1 MENFPRITIQM
12 EGLVQEG
19 GHLRLNDFLRRLED
33 WKKILNQ
40 IDHFSPSG
48 ERAEVYYR
56 VVDLS
61 HSSPATIT
69 LEAVPVR
76 KKKKKAASR
85 AAVRARPNKL
95 VQVIKTIQKKG
106 EAPGDVDPDT
116 LAAMRSV
123 VPSESNGISM
133 ARIQFESS
141 SVDLDQVFTK
151 NLNNLIEG
159 EEYSMGSVEGRLEA
173 LNIHGPKYSCVLYSE
188 IGPQKVHC
196 YFPAFKKSE
205 VIAAIGK
212 FVRVTGRKH
221 FRGKVPYP
229 YMIDLKEMEV
239 LPQAEVFKLSSLEGA
254 LNGSPYICSPQDLR
268 DEW

>member
-1 MENFPRITIQM
+1 MENLPRITIQM

-33 WKKILNQ
+33 WKRILNQ
-40 IDHFSPSG
+40 IDHFSPEG
-48 ERAEVYYR
+48 ERADVYYR

-69 LEAVPVR
+69 LEAVPIKR
-76 KKKKKAASR
+76 KKKPVSSAAMNSR
-85 AAVRARPNKL
+85 PRRL
-95 VQVIKTIQKKG
+95 VQAMKSIRGKG
-106 EAPGDVDPDT
+106 EAPDIDAET
-116 LAAMRSV
+116 LVAMKSV

-133 ARIQFESS
+133 ARISFGSS
-141 SVDLDQVFTK
+141 SVDLDQDFTR
-151 NLNNLIEG
+151 NLNSLIEG
-159 EEYSMGSVEGRLEA
+159 EEVAFGSVEGKLEA
-173 LNIHGPKYSCVLYSE
+173 LNIHGPRYSCVIYPE

-196 YFPAFKKSE
+196 SFSVLRKAE

-221 FRGKVPYP
+221 YRAKSQFPYL
-229 YMIDLKEMEV
+229 IDLKEMES
-239 LPQAEVFKLSSLEGA
+239 LPQSAVVKLSSLEGA
-254 LNGSPYICSPQDLR
+254 LNGSHYISSPQDLR